1 MNRRFCV
8 APMMERTDRHFRFFL
23 RLISRHALLYTEM
36 ITASALIHGDRGR
49 LLAYDPHEHPVALQL
64 GGSHP
69 EEMSFGAALAQ
80 EAGYDEVNINVGCP
94 SGRVQ
99 SGRIGACLMA
109 EPETV
114 ADCVWAISRRVDVP
128 ISVKTRIGVDL
139 LDSYDGLNRFVSV
152 VAEAGCNILIV
163 HARKAWLK
171 GLSPK
176 QNRDVPPLRYDVVYR
191 LKRDFPQLQIIING
205 GITTLSAAL
214 SHLDH
219 VDGVMLGRAIYN
231 DPYMI
236 TDVDRLFFADL
247 TPTKSRREILE
258 EFRSYLET
266 QISLGVPMVQMLR
279 HIVGLY
285 RGIPGAR
292 RWRRV
297 LSEQPHG
304 SSTHKDI
311 FDRIIAN
318 SPDREPITHVV

>member
-1 MNRRFCV
+1 
-8 APMMERTDRHFRFFL
+8 MMERTDRHFRYFL
-23 RLISRHALLYTEM
+23 RLISKHALLYTEM
-36 ITASALIHGDRGR
+36 ITAAALIHGDRGQ
-49 LLAYDPHEHPVALQL
+49 LLAFDPQEHPLALQL
-64 GGSHP
+64 GGSNP
-69 EEMSFGAALAQ
+69 EEMAFGAALAQ

-114 ADCVWAISRRVDVP
+114 ADCVWAMSRRVDLP
-128 ISVKTRIGVDL
+128 ISVKTRIGIDL
-139 LDSYDGLNRFVSV
+139 LDGYDDLNRFVSV

-176 QNRDVPPLRYDVVYR
+176 QNRDVPPLSYDVVYR
-191 LKRDFPQLQIIING
+191 LKRDFPQLQIVING
-205 GITTLSAAL
+205 GITTLPAAL
-214 SHLDH
+214 NHLDH

-236 TDVDRLFFADL
+236 ADVDRLFFADL
-247 TPTKSRREILE
+247 TPSKSRWEILE

-266 QISLGVPMVQMLR
+266 QISRGVPMVQMLR
-279 HIVGLY
+279 HIMGLY
-285 RGIPGAR
+285 RGMPGAR

-297 LSEQPHG
+297 LSEQLQG
-304 SSTHKDI
+304 STMHREI
-311 FDRIIAN
+311 IDRIIAKT
-318 SPDREPITHVV
+318 PDREPINHVV